1 MTLLTPPPESRTAVR
16 RGDVGFS
23 MIELMVVLTI
33 LAILIA
39 VAVPSLLGATK
50 PAADRRAE
58 TLLHTALLAGRAA
71 AGDRDTFVGLG
82 PTDLSTAEHSVRFVA
97 ASTDAASVRN
107 EVSMRTGAL
116 GAADF
121 LLVTSRSASGRC
133 FALLDRSDAPTAFR
147 VEDASATCRAADIDP
162 VGAWDAAW

>member
-1 MTLLTPPPESRTAVR
+1 MMPLLLPASSAR
-16 RGDVGFS
+16 RDRDGAAGFS

-58 TLLHTALLAGRAA
+58 TILHTALLAGRAA
-71 AGDRDTFVGLG
+71 SGDRDTYVGVG
-82 PTDLSTAEHSVRFVA
+82 ATGLSATEHSLRFVPA
-97 ASTDAASVRN
+97 ASDATSVRN
-107 EVSMRTGAL
+107 EVSVRTGTL
-116 GAADF
+116 GGTDF
-121 LLVTSRSASGRC
+121 LLVATRSASGRC

-147 VEDASATCRAADIDP
+147 SEGSATCRAADVDP